1 VKEKMP
7 RVNIFTIAGKKSEQ
21 ITLPS
26 KIFAA
31 KVNNQLMAQ
40 AVRVYLSNQRKAG
53 AKAKTRAEV
62 SGSGRKIWRQKGTG
76 RARHGD
82 QYAPIF
88 VGGGVAHG
96 PTGSE
101 NYQLKMSKRMRQ
113 QALFSALTSKFKDGE
128 IIVVKGLAKIEPKTK
143 EMMMVLEKLTRNWP
157 CVAKGY
163 AGGAKLETSRA
174 SPKAMP
180 AARNWKLTLVL
191 PELIENVIRA
201 ARNIEGVK
209 LVQANTLNT
218 YDVLNGGKLIFM
230 KESMDKLKE
239 IWI

>member
-1 VKEKMP
+1 MP
-7 RVNIFTIAGKKSEQ
+7 RVNIFTITGKKSDQ

-143 EMMMVLEKLTRNWP
+143 EMMMVLEKLTRNW
-157 CVAKGY
+157 
-163 AGGAKLETSRA
+163 KLET
-174 SPKAMP
+174 
-180 AARNWKLTLVL
+180 RNWKLTLVL

-209 LVQANTLNT
+209 LTQINMLNT

-230 KESMDKLKE
+230 KESIDKLKE

>member
-1 VKEKMP
+1 MP
-7 RVNIFTIAGKKSEQ
+7 LVSIYSLLGKKVGQ
-21 ITLPS
+21 ITLPP

-53 AKAKTRAEV
+53 AKTKTRAEV

-96 PTGSE
+96 PTGVQ
-101 NYQLKMSKRMRQ
+101 NFRLRMSKQMKKR
-113 QALFSALTSKFKDGE
+113 ALFSALTSKFKDGE
-128 IIVVKGLAKIEPKTK
+128 IIVVKGLQKIKPKTK
-143 EMMMVLEKLTRNWP
+143 EMEKIMKNLKLKMKNDKVKLKILVVLSE
-157 CVAKGY
+157 V
-163 AGGAKLETSRA
+163 
-174 SPKAMP
+174 
-180 AARNWKLTLVL
+180 V
-191 PELIENVIRA
+191 ENVIRA

-209 LVQANTLNT
+209 LVQANMLNT

-230 KESMDKLKE
+230 KESIDKLKE